1 MIILFQQ
8 KIMISLNLQ
17 RLTSLLAKIAIPFL
31 ILLISSCS
39 KNEVINVEY
48 KINEYHDNGFYAT
61 FSVNNNSN
69 INLDSPWSL
78 HWNQQSSII
87 DESSIKDNVK
97 YEYVAGQSYNILSF
111 GKDFNLKSNESTSID
126 FNQFGTVRRISDLPV
141 GGFIVSNNEI
151 IDVEFNYNWKNAV
164 GIEQLDAP
172 SSKDRY
178 ELYAPGN
185 VIDKSELE
193 IIIPTPSEITLLDGE
208 SSLKSEYRFFVAESL
223 NLDIDTVNS
232 LFSENFNIDLN
243 NSSNYDI
250 SVQYT
255 DNLLEES
262 YKLLIDE
269 NKIIIEASDK
279 AGALYGLQS
288 LKQLMLASS
297 LENKK
302 LKHISI
308 SDSPRFSYRGMLLD
322 ISRNFYG
329 PDKIKQIL
337 DYLSFFK
344 INHLDFRLTD
354 DEGWRLEI
362 PGLMELTDVGS
373 KRAYTEDE
381 FESLI
386 PMYGSG
392 ANTNSTGSGYLSK
405 NDFIDILQYA
415 DNRNI
420 KIIPQISYPSHMRSA
435 IISMDVRYQKYMELD
450 NKEEAEKYLL
460 SDPDDE
466 SEYNSAQAFDDNIA
480 CICRESFFTFYEKV
494 IDEIHLMYQEAGLE
508 MDKFGVGADE
518 LPFGAWQKSP
528 ICDKFME
535 ENSIAGDYNAL
546 YEMMQTRVYNKISS
560 YNATMTGWDDILLEL
575 TERNQSETQIKDFF
589 KGDDI
594 LLFVWKNDWG
604 QGRQDMI
611 YKYAN
616 LGYKTVMSNSSAF
629 YFDMVDDKDL
639 DNVGLSWSGY
649 ADYKDMWTVD
659 VFDIFNDS
667 YGVKKNNISKEYIES
682 SEKLKSTN
690 RDNIIGIQ
698 SQIWSE
704 TIRNENILDYMFMPN
719 IIVFS
724 QKAWSK
730 DSKWMSIQ
738 DQTEREITL
747 NYEWNKFTNS
757 IGQRV
762 LPIVEN
768 IYGGLTYDL
777 PKPGGIIKNDSLYAN
792 TAFPGLNIKYTLDGS
807 LPNIESMNYN
817 NPVEIDQ
824 DDVIYLRLFDNKGRG
839 GYPIQVD
846 K

>member
-1 MIILFQQ
+1 MFHRFLFF
-8 KIMISLNLQ
+8 IASLFVL
-17 RLTSLLAKIAIPFL
+17 
-31 ILLISSCS
+31 SCS
-39 KNEVINVEY
+39 THSKEIEVVYEIKKMNDWNFDVSLS
-48 KINEYHDNGFYAT
+48 ILNSTNFDFD
-61 FSVNNNSN
+61 SV
-69 INLDSPWSL
+69 WSF
-78 HWNQQSSII
+78 HWNQQSSIVNN
-87 DESSIKDNVK
+87 ESIPENIK

-111 GKDFNLKSNESTSID
+111 GKNYDLKSNDSISID
-126 FNQFGTVRRISDLPV
+126 FNQSGIVKRISDLPV

-151 IDVEFNYNWKNAV
+151 IDVKFTYNWKNAD
-164 GIEQLDAP
+164 GIEKLDAP
-172 SSKDRY
+172 TSKDRY
-178 ELYAPGN
+178 DLYAPGN
-185 VIDKSELE
+185 VLDKSELE

-208 SSLKSEYRFFVAESL
+208 SSLKSEYKVFVDESL
-223 NLDIDTVNS
+223 NLDINTVKS
-232 LFSENFNIDLN
+232 LFAENFNVDII
-243 NSSNYDI
+243 NSTDYDI
-250 SVQYT
+250 SVQYI

-262 YKLLIDE
+262 YKLSIDE
-269 NKIIIEASDK
+269 NKILIEASDR

-288 LKQLMLASS
+288 LKQLFLASS
-297 LENKK
+297 LESNM
-302 LKHISI
+302 LKHMNI

-362 PGLMELTDVGS
+362 PGLEELTEVGS
-373 KRAYTEDE
+373 KRAYTKDE

-392 ANTNSTGSGYLSK
+392 PDVNSTGSGYLSRV
-405 NDFIDILQYA
+405 DFIEILQYA
-415 DNRNI
+415 DHRNI

-435 IISMDVRYQKYMELD
+435 IISMDVRYQKYMELG
-450 NKEEAEKYLL
+450 NQEEAEKYLL

-466 SEYNSAQAFDDNIA
+466 SEYYSAQGFDDNIA
-480 CICRESFFTFYEKV
+480 CICRESAFTFYEKV
-494 IDEIHLMYQEAGLE
+494 IDEIYLMYKEAGIELN
-508 MDKFGVGADE
+508 KFGVAADE
-518 LPFGAWQKSP
+518 LPYGAWQKSP
-528 ICDKFME
+528 ICDQFME

-546 YEMMQTRVYNKISS
+546 YEIMQRRVYDKLSS
-560 YNATMTGWDDILLEL
+560 YNATMTGWDDILLKL
-575 TERNQSETQIKDFF
+575 TEKNQSETKIKDFF

-667 YGVKKNNISKEYIES
+667 YGVEKNNISKEYIES
-682 SEKLKSTN
+682 SEKLNPSN

-704 TIRNENILDYMFMPN
+704 TIRNEDILDYMFMPN

-724 QKAWSK
+724 QKAWSQ
-730 DSKWMSIQ
+730 DHDWMKIS
-738 DQTEREITL
+738 DKTKREFTL
-747 NYEWNKFTNS
+747 EYEWNKFTNT

-762 LPIVEN
+762 LPIIDN
-768 IYGGLTYDL
+768 IYGGLSYDL

-792 TAFPGLNIKYTLDGS
+792 SVFPGLNIKYTLDGS
-807 LPNIESMNYN
+807 LPDIESMNYN
-817 NPVEIDQ
+817 NPVKLNQADI
-824 DDVIYLRLFDNKGRG
+824 VNLRLFDNTGRG

>member
-1 MIILFQQ
+1 MFHRFFLLTASLFV
-8 KIMISLNLQ
+8 L
-17 RLTSLLAKIAIPFL
+17 
-31 ILLISSCS
+31 SCS
-39 KNEVINVEY
+39 TQSKEIEVVYEIKKMNDWNFDVSLS
-48 KINEYHDNGFYAT
+48 ILNSTNFDFD
-61 FSVNNNSN
+61 SV
-69 INLDSPWSL
+69 WSL
-78 HWNQQSSII
+78 HWNQQSSIVNN
-87 DESSIKDNVK
+87 ESIPENIK

-111 GKDFNLKSNESTSID
+111 GKNYDLKSNDSISID
-126 FNQFGTVRRISDLPV
+126 FNQSGTVKRISDLPV

-151 IDVEFNYNWKNAV
+151 IDVKFTYNWKNAD
-164 GIEQLDAP
+164 GIDKLDAP
-172 SSKDRY
+172 TSKDRY
-178 ELYAPGN
+178 DLYAPGN

-193 IIIPTPSEITLLDGE
+193 IIIPTPSEITILDGE
-208 SSLKSEYRFFVAESL
+208 SSLKSEYKVFVDESL
-223 NLDIDTVNS
+223 NLDINTVKS
-232 LFSENFNIDLN
+232 LFTENFNVDIK
-243 NSSNYDI
+243 NSTDHDI
-250 SVQYT
+250 SVQYI

-262 YKLLIDE
+262 YKLSIDE
-269 NKIIIEASDK
+269 NKISIEASDR

-288 LKQLMLASS
+288 LKQLFLASS
-297 LENKK
+297 LENKM
-302 LKHISI
+302 LKHMNII
-308 SDSPRFSYRGMLLD
+308 DSPRFSYRGMLLD

-362 PGLMELTDVGS
+362 PGLEELTEVGS
-373 KRAYTEDE
+373 KRAYTKDE

-392 ANTNSTGSGYLSK
+392 PDINSTGSGYLSRV
-405 NDFIDILQYA
+405 DFIEILQYA
-415 DNRNI
+415 DHRNI
-420 KIIPQISYPSHMRSA
+420 KVIPQISYPSHMRSA
-435 IISMDVRYQKYMELD
+435 IISMDVRYQKYMELG
-450 NKEEAEKYLL
+450 NQEEAEKYLL

-466 SEYNSAQAFDDNIA
+466 SEYYSAQGFDDNIA
-480 CICRESFFTFYEKV
+480 CICRESAFTFYEKV
-494 IDEIHLMYQEAGLE
+494 IDEIYLMYQEAGVELN
-508 MDKFGVGADE
+508 KFGIAADE
-518 LPFGAWQKSP
+518 LPYGAWQKSP
-528 ICDKFME
+528 ICDQYME
-535 ENSIAGDYNAL
+535 ENSITGDYNAL
-546 YEMMQTRVYNKISS
+546 YEIMQRRVYDKLST
-560 YNATMTGWDDILLEL
+560 YNATMTGWDDILLKL
-575 TERNQSETQIKDFF
+575 TEKNQSETQIKDFF
-589 KGDDI
+589 KGDDV

-667 YGVKKNNISKEYIES
+667 YGVEKNNISKEYIES
-682 SEKLKSTN
+682 SEKLNPSN

-704 TIRNENILDYMFMPN
+704 TIRNEDILDYMFMPN

-724 QKAWSK
+724 QKAWSQ
-730 DSKWMSIQ
+730 DPEWMKIS
-738 DQTEREITL
+738 DKTKREFTL
-747 NYEWNKFTNS
+747 EFEWNKFTNT

-762 LPIVEN
+762 LPIIDN
-768 IYGGLTYDL
+768 IYGGLSYDL

-792 TAFPGLNIKYTLDGS
+792 SVFPGLNIKYTLDGS
-807 LPNIESMNYN
+807 LPDIESINFN
-817 NPVEIDQ
+817 NPVKLNK
-824 DDVIYLRLFDNKGRG
+824 DDVVNLRLFDGTGRG

>member
-1 MIILFQQ
+1 MIIRFFLF
-8 KIMISLNLQ
+8 IISLFVLSCNTQ
-17 RLTSLLAKIAIPFL
+17 SREIDAIYEIKKMNESNFEVSLS
-31 ILLISSCS
+31 ILNSTNIDL
-39 KNEVINVEY
+39 N
-48 KINEYHDNGFYAT
+48 
-61 FSVNNNSN
+61 SV
-69 INLDSPWSL
+69 WSF
-78 HWNQQSSII
+78 HWNQQSSIV
-87 DESSIKDNVK
+87 DSESIPDNIK

-111 GKDFNLKSNESTSID
+111 GKDYDLKSNESVNID
-126 FNQFGTVRRISDLPV
+126 FNQFGGVKRISDLPV

-151 IDVEFNYNWKNAV
+151 IDVKFTYDWKDAA
-164 GIEQLDAP
+164 GIEKLDAP

-178 ELYAPGN
+178 DLYSPSSILN
-185 VIDKSELE
+185 QSKLE
-193 IIIPTPSEITLLDGE
+193 IITPTPSEITILDGE
-208 SSLKSEYRFFVAESL
+208 SSLKSLYEISVDEYLDLDINTVESL
-223 NLDIDTVNS
+223 FDEHFDTEFNNYSNSTDSDI
-232 LFSENFNIDLN
+232 L
-243 NSSNYDI
+243 
-250 SVQYT
+250 VQYS
-255 DNLLEES
+255 DNFLEES
-262 YKLLIDE
+262 YELSINE
-269 NKIIIEASDK
+269 NKILIKASDR

-288 LKQLMLASS
+288 LKQIMLASKFEKT
-297 LENKK
+297 L
-302 LKHISI
+302 LKHILI
-308 SDSPRFSYRGMLLD
+308 NDSPRFSYRGMLLD

-362 PGLMELTDVGS
+362 PGLEELTEVGS
-373 KRAYTEDE
+373 KRAYTKDE

-392 ANTNSTGSGYLSK
+392 PDTNSTGSGYLSK
-405 NDFIDILQYA
+405 LDFIEILKYA

-420 KIIPQISYPSHMRSA
+420 KIIPQISYPTHLRSA
-435 IISMDVRYQKYMELD
+435 IISMDVRYQKYMELG
-450 NKEEAEKYLL
+450 NRQEAEKYLL
-460 SDPDDE
+460 SDPNDK
-466 SEYNSAQAFDDNIA
+466 SEYYSAQGFNDNIA
-480 CICRESFFTFYEKV
+480 CICRESAFTFYEKV
-494 IDEIHLMYQEAGLE
+494 IDEIYLMYQEAGVKL
-508 MDKFGVGADE
+508 DKFGIAADE
-518 LPFGAWQKSP
+518 LPYGAWQKSP

-535 ENSIAGDYNAL
+535 DNSIVGDYNAL
-546 YEMMQTRVYNKISS
+546 YEMMQSRVYNKLSS
-560 YNATMTGWDDILLEL
+560 YGATMTGWDDILLKL
-575 TERNQSETQIKDFF
+575 TDKNQSETQIKDFF

-594 LLFVWKNDWG
+594 LLFVWNSDWG

-667 YGVKKNNISKEYIES
+667 YGVKKNNISKEYIDS
-682 SEKLKSTN
+682 SEKIKYSN

-704 TIRNENILDYMFMPN
+704 TIRNEDILDYMFMPN

-730 DSKWMSIQ
+730 DPKWMSIQ
-738 DQTEREITL
+738 DQSEREITL
-747 NYEWNKFTNS
+747 DDEWNKFTNT

-762 LPIVEN
+762 LPMVDN
-768 IYGGLTYDL
+768 IYGGLSYDL

-792 TAFPGLNIKYTLDGS
+792 SAFPGLNIKYTLDGS
-807 LPNIESMNYN
+807 LPNFKSMSYK
-817 NPVEIDQ
+817 NPVKINK
-824 DDVIYLRLFDNKGRG
+824 DDIVNLRLFDNKGRG
-839 GYPIQVD
+839 GYSIQVD

>member
-1 MIILFQQ
+1 MFHRFSLCIAFLFA
-8 KIMISLNLQ
+8 L
-17 RLTSLLAKIAIPFL
+17 
-31 ILLISSCS
+31 SCS
-39 KNEVINVEY
+39 TQSKEVEVIYEIK
-48 KINEYHDNGFYAT
+48 KINDWNYDVSLSILNSTKVDFD
-61 FSVNNNSN
+61 SV
-69 INLDSPWSL
+69 WSL
-78 HWNQQSSII
+78 HWNQQSSIVNN
-87 DESSIKDNVK
+87 ESVPDNIK

-111 GKDFNLKSNESTSID
+111 GKDYELKSNDSISLG
-126 FNQFGTVRRISDLPV
+126 FNQSGIVRRISDLPV

-151 IDVEFNYNWKNAV
+151 IDVKFTYNWKNAD
-164 GIEQLDAP
+164 GIEKLDAP

-178 ELYAPGN
+178 DLYAPAN
-185 VIDKSELE
+185 VLDKSELE
-193 IIIPTPSEITLLDGE
+193 IIIPAPSEITLLEGE
-208 SSLKSEYRFFVAESL
+208 SSLKSEYKVSLDESL
-223 NLDIDTVNS
+223 DLDINTVKS
-232 LFSENFNIDLN
+232 LFVENFDIDLN
-243 NSSNYDI
+243 NSKNYDI
-250 SVQYT
+250 SVQYIE
-255 DNLLEES
+255 NLEEES
-262 YKLLIDE
+262 YRLSIDE
-269 NKIIIEASDK
+269 NKILIEASDR

-288 LKQLMLASS
+288 LKQLFLASS
-297 LENKK
+297 LENNM
-302 LKHISI
+302 LKHMHII
-308 SDSPRFSYRGMLLD
+308 DSPRFSYRGMLLD

-362 PGLMELTDVGS
+362 PGLEELTEVGS
-373 KRAYTEDE
+373 KRAYTKDE

-392 ANTNSTGSGYLSK
+392 PDTNSTGSGYLSK
-405 NDFIDILQYA
+405 IDFIDILQYA
-415 DNRNI
+415 DHRNI

-435 IISMDVRYQKYMELD
+435 IISMDARYQKYMELG
-450 NKEEAEKYLL
+450 NQEEAEKYLL

-466 SEYNSAQAFDDNIA
+466 SEYYSAQGFDDNIA
-480 CICRESFFTFYEKV
+480 CICRESAFTFYEKV
-494 IDEIHLMYQEAGLE
+494 IDEIYIMYQEAGVELN
-508 MDKFGVGADE
+508 KFSVAADE
-518 LPFGAWQKSP
+518 LPYGAWQRSP
-528 ICDKFME
+528 ICNQFME
-535 ENSIAGDYNAL
+535 ENSIVGDYNAL
-546 YEMMQTRVYNKISS
+546 YEIMQRRVYDKLSS
-560 YNATMTGWDDILLEL
+560 YNATMTGWDDILLRL
-575 TERNQSETQIKDFF
+575 TEKNQSETQIKDFF

-667 YGVKKNNISKEYIES
+667 YGVEKNNISKEYIES
-682 SEKLKSTN
+682 SEKLNPSN

-704 TIRNENILDYMFMPN
+704 TIRNEDILDYMFMPN

-730 DSKWMSIQ
+730 DPEWMKISDKSK
-738 DQTEREITL
+738 RESTL
-747 NYEWNKFTNS
+747 DYEWNKFTNT

-762 LPIVEN
+762 LPIIDN
-768 IYGGLTYDL
+768 IYGGLSYDL

-792 TAFPGLNIKYTLDGS
+792 SAFPGLNIKYTLDGS
-807 LPNIESMNYN
+807 LPDIESMNYN
-817 NPVEIDQ
+817 SPVKLNQ
-824 DDVIYLRLFDNKGRG
+824 DDIVNLRLFDNRGRG
-839 GYPIQVD
+839 GYTIQVN

>member
-1 MIILFQQ
+1 MAFLFVLSCTTES
-8 KIMISLNLQ
+8 KEIEVVYEIKKMNDGNFDVSLSILNL
-17 RLTSLLAKIAIPFL
+17 T
-31 ILLISSCS
+31 
-39 KNEVINVEY
+39 NV
-48 KINEYHDNGFYAT
+48 DFD
-61 FSVNNNSN
+61 SV
-69 INLDSPWSL
+69 WSL
-78 HWNQQSSII
+78 HWNQQSSIVNN
-87 DESSIKDNVK
+87 ESIPENIK

-111 GKDFNLKSNESTSID
+111 GKDYHLNSNGSISID
-126 FNQFGTVRRISDLPV
+126 FNQLGVVSRISDLPV
-141 GGFIVSNNEI
+141 GGFIVTNNHI
-151 IDVEFNYNWKNAV
+151 IDVKFTYNWKNAV
-164 GIEQLDAP
+164 GIEKLDAP

-178 ELYAPGN
+178 ELYASGN
-185 VIDKSELE
+185 VLDKSELE
-193 IIIPTPSEITLLDGE
+193 LIIPTPSKLTLLDGE
-208 SSLKSEYRFFVAESL
+208 SSLKSEYKVFVDESL
-223 NLDIDTVNS
+223 NLDINTVKS
-232 LFSENFNIDLN
+232 LFAENFNMVLN
-243 NSSNYDI
+243 NSTNYDI
-250 SVQYT
+250 SVQYI
-255 DNLLEES
+255 DNLKEES
-262 YKLLIDE
+262 YKLFIDQ
-269 NKIIIEASDK
+269 NTILIEASDR

-288 LKQLMLASS
+288 LKQIFLASK
-297 LENKK
+297 LENNT
-302 LKHISI
+302 LKHIYI
-308 SDSPRFSYRGMLLD
+308 SDAPRFSYRGMLLD

-362 PGLMELTDVGS
+362 PGLEELTEVGS
-373 KRAYTEDE
+373 KRAYTKDE

-392 ANTNSTGSGYLSK
+392 PNINSTGSGYLSRV
-405 NDFIDILQYA
+405 DFIEILQYA

-420 KIIPQISYPSHMRSA
+420 RIIPQISYPSHMRSA
-435 IISMDVRYQKYMELD
+435 IISMDVRYQKYMELG
-450 NKEEAEKYLL
+450 NQEEAEKYLL
-460 SDPDDE
+460 TDPDDE
-466 SEYNSAQAFDDNIA
+466 SEYYSAQGFDDNIA
-480 CICRESFFTFYEKV
+480 CICRESAFTFYEKV
-494 IDEIHLMYQEAGLE
+494 IDEIYLMYQEAGVDLN
-508 MDKFGVGADE
+508 KFGVAADE
-518 LPFGAWQKSP
+518 LPYGAWQKSP
-528 ICDKFME
+528 ICDQFME
-535 ENSIAGDYNAL
+535 ENSISGDYNAL
-546 YEMMQTRVYNKISS
+546 YEIMQRRVYDKLSS
-560 YNATMTGWDDILLEL
+560 YNATMTGWDDILLKL
-575 TERNQSETQIKDFF
+575 TEKNQSETQIKDFF

-659 VFDIFNDS
+659 VYDIFNDS

-682 SEKLKSTN
+682 SEKLNPSN

-704 TIRNENILDYMFMPN
+704 TIRNEDILDYMFMPN

-730 DSKWMSIQ
+730 DSKWMKIS
-738 DQTEREITL
+738 DKSKRELTL
-747 NYEWNKFTNS
+747 DYDWNKFTNT

-762 LPIVEN
+762 LPIIDN
-768 IYGGLTYDL
+768 IYGGLSYDL

-792 TAFPGLNIKYTLDGS
+792 SAFPGLNIKYTLDGS
-807 LPNIESMNYN
+807 LPNIKSMNYS
-817 NPVEIDQ
+817 NPVKLNQ
-824 DDVIYLRLFDNKGRG
+824 DDIVNLRLFDNKGRG
-839 GYPIQVD
+839 GYSIQVD

>member
-1 MIILFQQ
+1 MFHRFLFF
-8 KIMISLNLQ
+8 IASLFVL
-17 RLTSLLAKIAIPFL
+17 
-31 ILLISSCS
+31 SCS
-39 KNEVINVEY
+39 TNSKEIEVVYEIKKMNDWNFDVSLS
-48 KINEYHDNGFYAT
+48 ILNSTNFDFD
-61 FSVNNNSN
+61 SV
-69 INLDSPWSL
+69 WSF
-78 HWNQQSSII
+78 HWNQQSSIVNN
-87 DESSIKDNVK
+87 ESIPENIK

-111 GKDFNLKSNESTSID
+111 GKNYDLKSNESISID
-126 FNQFGTVRRISDLPV
+126 FNQSGIVKRISDLPV

-151 IDVEFNYNWKNAV
+151 IDVKFTYNWKNAD
-164 GIEQLDAP
+164 GIEKLDAP
-172 SSKDRY
+172 TSKDRY
-178 ELYAPGN
+178 DLYSPGN
-185 VIDKSELE
+185 VLDKSELE

-208 SSLKSEYRFFVAESL
+208 SSLKSEYKVFVDESL
-223 NLDIDTVNS
+223 NLDINTVKS
-232 LFSENFNIDLN
+232 LFKENFNVDII
-243 NSSNYDI
+243 NSTDYDI
-250 SVQYT
+250 SVQYI

-262 YKLLIDE
+262 YKLSVDE
-269 NKIIIEASDK
+269 NKISIEASDR

-288 LKQLMLASS
+288 LKQLFLASS
-297 LENKK
+297 LESNM
-302 LKHISI
+302 LKHMNI

-362 PGLMELTDVGS
+362 PGLEELTEVGS
-373 KRAYTEDE
+373 KRAYTKDE

-392 ANTNSTGSGYLSK
+392 PDINSTGSGYLSRD
-405 NDFIDILQYA
+405 DFIEILQYA
-415 DNRNI
+415 DHRNI

-435 IISMDVRYQKYMELD
+435 IISMDVRYQKYMELGD
-450 NKEEAEKYLL
+450 QAEAEKYLL

-466 SEYNSAQAFDDNIA
+466 SEYYSAQGFDDNIA
-480 CICRESFFTFYEKV
+480 CICRESAFTFYEKV
-494 IDEIHLMYQEAGLE
+494 IDEIYLMYKEAGIELN
-508 MDKFGVGADE
+508 KFGVAADE
-518 LPFGAWQKSP
+518 LPYGAWQKSP
-528 ICDKFME
+528 ICDQFME

-546 YEMMQTRVYNKISS
+546 YEIMQRRVYDKLSS
-560 YNATMTGWDDILLEL
+560 YNATMTGWDDILLKL
-575 TERNQSETQIKDFF
+575 TEKNQSETKIKDFF

-667 YGVKKNNISKEYIES
+667 YGVEKNNISKEYIES
-682 SEKLKSTN
+682 SEKLNPSN

-704 TIRNENILDYMFMPN
+704 TIRNEDILDYMFMPN

-724 QKAWSK
+724 QKAWSQ
-730 DSKWMSIQ
+730 DPEWMKIS
-738 DQTEREITL
+738 DKTKREFTL
-747 NYEWNKFTNS
+747 EYEWNKFTNT

-762 LPIVEN
+762 LPIIDD
-768 IYGGLTYDL
+768 IYGGLSYDL

-792 TAFPGLNIKYTLDGS
+792 SVFPGCLLYTSPSPRDQRGS
-807 LPNIESMNYN
+807 RMPSSA
-817 NPVEIDQ
+817 
-824 DDVIYLRLFDNKGRG
+824 
-839 GYPIQVD
+839 
-846 K
+846 

>member
-1 MIILFQQ
+1 MFHRFFLF
-8 KIMISLNLQ
+8 IASLFVL
-17 RLTSLLAKIAIPFL
+17 
-31 ILLISSCS
+31 SCS
-39 KNEVINVEY
+39 TQSKEIEVVYEIKKMNDWNFDVSLSILNSTNV
-48 KINEYHDNGFYAT
+48 DFD
-61 FSVNNNSN
+61 SV
-69 INLDSPWSL
+69 WSL
-78 HWNQQSSII
+78 HWNQQSSIVNN
-87 DESSIKDNVK
+87 ESIPDNIK

-111 GKDFNLKSNESTSID
+111 GKNYDLKSNDSISID
-126 FNQFGTVRRISDLPV
+126 FNQSGIVRRISDLPV

-151 IDVEFNYNWKNAV
+151 IDVKFTYNWKNAD
-164 GIEQLDAP
+164 GIEKLDAP

-178 ELYAPGN
+178 DLYAPGN
-185 VIDKSELE
+185 VLDKSELE

-208 SSLKSEYRFFVAESL
+208 SSLKSEYKVFVEESL
-223 NLDIDTVNS
+223 NLDINTVKS
-232 LFSENFNIDLN
+232 LFVENFNLDIK
-243 NSSNYDI
+243 NSTDYDI
-250 SVQYT
+250 SVQYI

-262 YKLLIDE
+262 YKLSIDE
-269 NKIIIEASDK
+269 NKISIEASDR

-288 LKQLMLASS
+288 LKQLFIASS
-297 LENKK
+297 LENNM
-302 LKHISI
+302 LKHMNI

-362 PGLMELTDVGS
+362 PGLEELTEVGS
-373 KRAYTEDE
+373 KRAYTKDE

-392 ANTNSTGSGYLSK
+392 PDINSTGSGYLSRV
-405 NDFIDILQYA
+405 DFIEILQYA
-415 DNRNI
+415 DHRNI

-435 IISMDVRYQKYMELD
+435 IISMDVRYQKYMELG
-450 NKEEAEKYLL
+450 NQEEAEKYLL
-460 SDPDDE
+460 SDSDDE
-466 SEYNSAQAFDDNIA
+466 SEYYSAQGFDDNIA
-480 CICRESFFTFYEKV
+480 CICRESAFTFYEKV
-494 IDEIHLMYQEAGLE
+494 IDEIYLMYQEAGVELN
-508 MDKFGVGADE
+508 KFGIGADE
-518 LPFGAWQKSP
+518 LPYGAWQKSP
-528 ICDKFME
+528 ICDQFME
-535 ENSIAGDYNAL
+535 EKSIAGDYNAL
-546 YEMMQTRVYNKISS
+546 YEIMQRRVYDKLSS
-560 YNATMTGWDDILLEL
+560 YNATMTGWDDILLKL
-575 TERNQSETQIKDFF
+575 TEKNQAETKIKDFF
-589 KGDDI
+589 KGDDV

-667 YGVKKNNISKEYIES
+667 YGVEKNNISKEYIES
-682 SEKLKSTN
+682 YEKLNPSN

-704 TIRNENILDYMFMPN
+704 TIRNEDILDYMFMPN

-724 QKAWSK
+724 QKAWSQ
-730 DSKWMSIQ
+730 DPEWMKIS
-738 DQTEREITL
+738 DKTKREFTL
-747 NYEWNKFTNS
+747 DYEWNKFTNT

-762 LPIVEN
+762 LPIIDN
-768 IYGGLTYDL
+768 IYGGLSYDL

-792 TAFPGLNIKYTLDGS
+792 SVFPGLNIKYTLDGS
-807 LPNIESMNYN
+807 LPDIESMNYN
-817 NPVEIDQ
+817 NPVKLNQ
-824 DDVIYLRLFDNKGRG
+824 DDIVNLRLFDNKGRG

>member
-1 MIILFQQ
+1 MFHRFLFF
-8 KIMISLNLQ
+8 IASLFVL
-17 RLTSLLAKIAIPFL
+17 
-31 ILLISSCS
+31 SCS
-39 KNEVINVEY
+39 THSKEIEVVYEIKKMNDWNFDVSLS
-48 KINEYHDNGFYAT
+48 ILNSTNFDFD
-61 FSVNNNSN
+61 SV
-69 INLDSPWSL
+69 WSF
-78 HWNQQSSII
+78 HWNQQSSIVNN
-87 DESSIKDNVK
+87 ESIPENIK

-111 GKDFNLKSNESTSID
+111 GKNYDLKSNESISID
-126 FNQFGTVRRISDLPV
+126 FNQSGIVKRISDLPV

-151 IDVEFNYNWKNAV
+151 IDVKFTYNWKNAD
-164 GIEQLDAP
+164 GIEKLDAP
-172 SSKDRY
+172 TSKDRY
-178 ELYAPGN
+178 DLYAPGN
-185 VIDKSELE
+185 VLDKSELE

-208 SSLKSEYRFFVAESL
+208 SSLKSEYKVFVDESL
-223 NLDIDTVNS
+223 NLDINTVKS
-232 LFSENFNIDLN
+232 LFAENFNVDII
-243 NSSNYDI
+243 NSTDYDI
-250 SVQYT
+250 SVQYI

-262 YKLLIDE
+262 YKLSIDE
-269 NKIIIEASDK
+269 NKILIEASDR

-288 LKQLMLASS
+288 LKQLFLASS
-297 LENKK
+297 LESNM
-302 LKHISI
+302 LKHMNI

-362 PGLMELTDVGS
+362 PGLEELTEVGS
-373 KRAYTEDE
+373 KRAYTKDE

-392 ANTNSTGSGYLSK
+392 PDVNSTGSGYLSRV
-405 NDFIDILQYA
+405 DFIEILQYA
-415 DNRNI
+415 DHRNI

-435 IISMDVRYQKYMELD
+435 IISMDVRYQKYMELGD
-450 NKEEAEKYLL
+450 QAEAEKYLL

-466 SEYNSAQAFDDNIA
+466 SEYYSAQGFDDNIA
-480 CICRESFFTFYEKV
+480 CICRESAFTFYEKV
-494 IDEIHLMYQEAGLE
+494 IDEIYLMYKEAGIELN
-508 MDKFGVGADE
+508 KFGVAADE
-518 LPFGAWQKSP
+518 LPYGAWQKSP
-528 ICDKFME
+528 ICDQFME

-546 YEMMQTRVYNKISS
+546 YEIMQRRVYDKLSS
-560 YNATMTGWDDILLEL
+560 YNATMTGWDDILLKL
-575 TERNQSETQIKDFF
+575 TEKNQSETKIKDFF

-667 YGVKKNNISKEYIES
+667 YGVEKNNISKEYIES
-682 SEKLKSTN
+682 SEKLNPSN

-704 TIRNENILDYMFMPN
+704 TIRNEDILDYMFMPN

-724 QKAWSK
+724 QKAWSQ
-730 DSKWMSIQ
+730 DHDWMKIS
-738 DQTEREITL
+738 DKTKREFTL
-747 NYEWNKFTNS
+747 EYEWNKFTNT

-762 LPIVEN
+762 LPIIDN
-768 IYGGLTYDL
+768 IYGGLSYDL

-792 TAFPGLNIKYTLDGS
+792 SVFPGLNIKYTLDGS
-807 LPNIESMNYN
+807 LPDIESMNYN
-817 NPVEIDQ
+817 NPVKLNK
-824 DDVIYLRLFDNKGRG
+824 DDVVNLRLFDDKGRG

>member
-1 MIILFQQ
+1 MFHRFLFF
-8 KIMISLNLQ
+8 IASLFVL
-17 RLTSLLAKIAIPFL
+17 
-31 ILLISSCS
+31 SCS
-39 KNEVINVEY
+39 TNSKEIEVVYEIKKMNDWNFDVSLS
-48 KINEYHDNGFYAT
+48 ILNSTNFDFD
-61 FSVNNNSN
+61 SV
-69 INLDSPWSL
+69 WSF
-78 HWNQQSSII
+78 HWNQQSSIVNN
-87 DESSIKDNVK
+87 ESIPENIK

-111 GKDFNLKSNESTSID
+111 GKNYDLKSNESISID
-126 FNQFGTVRRISDLPV
+126 FNQSGIVKRISDLPV

-151 IDVEFNYNWKNAV
+151 IDVKFTYNWKNAD
-164 GIEQLDAP
+164 GIEKLDAP
-172 SSKDRY
+172 TSKDRY
-178 ELYAPGN
+178 DLYSPGN
-185 VIDKSELE
+185 VLDKSELE

-208 SSLKSEYRFFVAESL
+208 SSLKSEYKVFVDESL
-223 NLDIDTVNS
+223 NLDINTVKS
-232 LFSENFNIDLN
+232 LFKENFNVDII
-243 NSSNYDI
+243 NSTDYDI
-250 SVQYT
+250 SVQYI

-262 YKLLIDE
+262 YKLSIDE
-269 NKIIIEASDK
+269 NKISIEASDR

-288 LKQLMLASS
+288 LKQLFLASS
-297 LENKK
+297 LESNM
-302 LKHISI
+302 LKHMNI

-362 PGLMELTDVGS
+362 PGLEELTEVGS
-373 KRAYTEDE
+373 KRAYTKDE

-392 ANTNSTGSGYLSK
+392 PDINSTGSGYLSRD
-405 NDFIDILQYA
+405 DFIEILQYA
-415 DNRNI
+415 DHRNI

-435 IISMDVRYQKYMELD
+435 IISMDVRYQKYMELGD
-450 NKEEAEKYLL
+450 QAEAEKYLL

-466 SEYNSAQAFDDNIA
+466 SEYYSAQGFDDNIA
-480 CICRESFFTFYEKV
+480 CICRESAFTFYEKV
-494 IDEIHLMYQEAGLE
+494 IDEIYLMYKEAGIELN
-508 MDKFGVGADE
+508 KFGVAADE
-518 LPFGAWQKSP
+518 LPYGAWQKSP
-528 ICDKFME
+528 ICDQFME

-546 YEMMQTRVYNKISS
+546 YEIMQRRVYDKLSS
-560 YNATMTGWDDILLEL
+560 YNATMTGWDDILLKL
-575 TERNQSETQIKDFF
+575 TEKNQSETKIKDFF

-667 YGVKKNNISKEYIES
+667 YGVEKNNISKEYIES
-682 SEKLKSTN
+682 SEKLNPSN

-704 TIRNENILDYMFMPN
+704 TIRNEDILDYMFMPN

-724 QKAWSK
+724 QKAWSQ
-730 DSKWMSIQ
+730 DPEWMKIS
-738 DQTEREITL
+738 DKTKREFTL
-747 NYEWNKFTNS
+747 EYEWNKFTNT

-762 LPIVEN
+762 LPIIDN
-768 IYGGLTYDL
+768 IYGGLSYDL

-792 TAFPGLNIKYTLDGS
+792 SVFPGLNIKYTLDGS
-807 LPNIESMNYN
+807 LPDIESMNYN
-817 NPVEIDQ
+817 NPVKLNK
-824 DDVIYLRLFDNKGRG
+824 DDVVNLRLFNDKGRG

>member
-1 MIILFQQ
+1 MIIRFFLF
-8 KIMISLNLQ
+8 IISLFVLSCNTQ
-17 RLTSLLAKIAIPFL
+17 SREIDAIYEIKKMNESNFEVSLS
-31 ILLISSCS
+31 ILNSTNIDL
-39 KNEVINVEY
+39 N
-48 KINEYHDNGFYAT
+48 
-61 FSVNNNSN
+61 SV
-69 INLDSPWSL
+69 WSF
-78 HWNQQSSII
+78 HWNQQSSIV
-87 DESSIKDNVK
+87 DSESIPDNIK

-111 GKDFNLKSNESTSID
+111 GKDYDLKSNESVNID
-126 FNQFGTVRRISDLPV
+126 FNQFGDVKRISDLPV

-151 IDVEFNYNWKNAV
+151 IDVKFTYDWKDAA
-164 GIEQLDAP
+164 GIEKLDAP

-178 ELYAPGN
+178 DLYSPSSILN
-185 VIDKSELE
+185 QSKLE
-193 IIIPTPSEITLLDGE
+193 IITPTPSEITILDGE
-208 SSLKSEYRFFVAESL
+208 SSLKSLYEISVDEYLDLDINTVESL
-223 NLDIDTVNS
+223 FDEHFDTEFNNYSNSTDSDI
-232 LFSENFNIDLN
+232 L
-243 NSSNYDI
+243 
-250 SVQYT
+250 VQYS
-255 DNLLEES
+255 DNFLEES
-262 YKLLIDE
+262 YELSINE
-269 NKIIIEASDK
+269 NKILIKASDR

-288 LKQLMLASS
+288 LKQIMLVSKFEKT
-297 LENKK
+297 L
-302 LKHISI
+302 LKHILI
-308 SDSPRFSYRGMLLD
+308 NDSPRFSYRGMLLD

-362 PGLMELTDVGS
+362 PGLEELTEVGS
-373 KRAYTEDE
+373 KRAYTKDE

-392 ANTNSTGSGYLSK
+392 PDTNSTGSGYLSK
-405 NDFIDILQYA
+405 LDFIEILKYA

-420 KIIPQISYPSHMRSA
+420 KIIPQISYPTHLRSA
-435 IISMDVRYQKYMELD
+435 IISMDVRYQKYMELG
-450 NKEEAEKYLL
+450 NRQEAEKYLL
-460 SDPDDE
+460 SDPNDK
-466 SEYNSAQAFDDNIA
+466 SEYYSAQGFNDNIA
-480 CICRESFFTFYEKV
+480 CICRESAFTFYEKV
-494 IDEIHLMYQEAGLE
+494 IDEIYLMYQEAGVKL
-508 MDKFGVGADE
+508 DKFGIAADE
-518 LPFGAWQKSP
+518 LPYGAWQKSP

-535 ENSIAGDYNAL
+535 DNSIVGDYNAL
-546 YEMMQTRVYNKISS
+546 YEMMQSRVYNKLSS
-560 YNATMTGWDDILLEL
+560 YGATMTGWDDILLKL
-575 TERNQSETQIKDFF
+575 TDKNQSETQIKDFF

-594 LLFVWKNDWG
+594 LLFVWNSDWG

-667 YGVKKNNISKEYIES
+667 YGVKKNNITKEYIES
-682 SEKLKSTN
+682 SEKIKYSN

-704 TIRNENILDYMFMPN
+704 TIRNEDILDYMFMPN

-730 DSKWMSIQ
+730 DPKWMSIQ
-738 DQTEREITL
+738 DQSEREITL
-747 NYEWNKFTNS
+747 DDEWNKFTNT

-762 LPIVEN
+762 LPMVDN
-768 IYGGLTYDL
+768 IYGGLSYDL

-792 TAFPGLNIKYTLDGS
+792 SAFPGLNIKYTLDGS
-807 LPNIESMNYN
+807 LPNFESMSYK
-817 NPVEIDQ
+817 NPVKINK
-824 DDVIYLRLFDNKGRG
+824 DDIVNLRLFDNKGRG
-839 GYPIQVD
+839 GYSIQVD

>member
-1 MIILFQQ
+1 MFHRFFLF
-8 KIMISLNLQ
+8 IASLFVL
-17 RLTSLLAKIAIPFL
+17 
-31 ILLISSCS
+31 SCS
-39 KNEVINVEY
+39 TQSKEIEVVYEIKKMNDWNFDVSLSILNSTNV
-48 KINEYHDNGFYAT
+48 DFD
-61 FSVNNNSN
+61 SV
-69 INLDSPWSL
+69 WSL
-78 HWNQQSSII
+78 HWNQQSSIVNN
-87 DESSIKDNVK
+87 ESIPDNIK

-111 GKDFNLKSNESTSID
+111 GKNYDLKSNDSISID
-126 FNQFGTVRRISDLPV
+126 FNQSGIVRRISDLPV

-151 IDVEFNYNWKNAV
+151 IDVKFTYNWKNAD
-164 GIEQLDAP
+164 GIEKLDAP

-178 ELYAPGN
+178 DLYAPGN
-185 VIDKSELE
+185 VLDKSELE

-208 SSLKSEYRFFVAESL
+208 SSLKSEYKVFVEESL
-223 NLDIDTVNS
+223 NLDINTVKS
-232 LFSENFNIDLN
+232 LFVENFNLDIK
-243 NSSNYDI
+243 NSTDYDI
-250 SVQYT
+250 SVQYI

-262 YKLLIDE
+262 YKLSIDE
-269 NKIIIEASDK
+269 NKISIEASDR

-288 LKQLMLASS
+288 LKQLFIASS
-297 LENKK
+297 LENNM
-302 LKHISI
+302 LKHMNI

-362 PGLMELTDVGS
+362 PGLEELTEVGS
-373 KRAYTEDE
+373 KRAYTKDE

-392 ANTNSTGSGYLSK
+392 PDVNSTGSGYLSRV
-405 NDFIDILQYA
+405 DFIEILQYA
-415 DNRNI
+415 DHRNI

-435 IISMDVRYQKYMELD
+435 IISMDVRYQKYMELG
-450 NKEEAEKYLL
+450 NQEEAEKYLL

-466 SEYNSAQAFDDNIA
+466 SEYYSAQGFDDNIA
-480 CICRESFFTFYEKV
+480 CICRESAFTFYEKV
-494 IDEIHLMYQEAGLE
+494 IDEIYLMYQEAGVELN
-508 MDKFGVGADE
+508 KFGIGADE
-518 LPFGAWQKSP
+518 LPYGAWQKSP
-528 ICDKFME
+528 ICDQFME
-535 ENSIAGDYNAL
+535 EKSIAGDYNAL
-546 YEMMQTRVYNKISS
+546 YEIMQRRVYDKLSS
-560 YNATMTGWDDILLEL
+560 YNATMTGWDDILLKL
-575 TERNQSETQIKDFF
+575 TEKNQSETKIKDFF

-667 YGVKKNNISKEYIES
+667 YGVEKNNISKEYIES
-682 SEKLKSTN
+682 YEKLNPSN

-704 TIRNENILDYMFMPN
+704 TIRNEDILDYMFMPN

-724 QKAWSK
+724 QKAWSQ
-730 DSKWMSIQ
+730 DPEWMKIS
-738 DQTEREITL
+738 DKTKREFTL
-747 NYEWNKFTNS
+747 DYEWNKFTNT

-762 LPIVEN
+762 LPIIDN
-768 IYGGLTYDL
+768 IYGGLSYDL

-792 TAFPGLNIKYTLDGS
+792 SVFPGLNIKYTLDGS
-807 LPNIESMNYN
+807 LPDIESMNYN
-817 NPVEIDQ
+817 NPVKLNQ
-824 DDVIYLRLFDNKGRG
+824 DDIVNLRLFDNKGRG

>member
-1 MIILFQQ
+1 MFHRFFLF
-8 KIMISLNLQ
+8 IASLFVL
-17 RLTSLLAKIAIPFL
+17 
-31 ILLISSCS
+31 SCS
-39 KNEVINVEY
+39 TQSKEIEVVYEIKKMNDWNFDVSLSILNSTNV
-48 KINEYHDNGFYAT
+48 DFD
-61 FSVNNNSN
+61 SV
-69 INLDSPWSL
+69 WSL
-78 HWNQQSSII
+78 HWNQQSSIVNN
-87 DESSIKDNVK
+87 ESIPDNIK

-111 GKDFNLKSNESTSID
+111 GKNYDLKSNDSISID
-126 FNQFGTVRRISDLPV
+126 FNQSGIVRRISDLPV

-151 IDVEFNYNWKNAV
+151 IDVKFTYNWKNAD
-164 GIEQLDAP
+164 GIEKLDAP

-178 ELYAPGN
+178 DLYAPGN
-185 VIDKSELE
+185 VLDKSELE

-208 SSLKSEYRFFVAESL
+208 SSLKSEYKVFVEESL
-223 NLDIDTVNS
+223 NLDINTVKS
-232 LFSENFNIDLN
+232 LFVENFNLDIK
-243 NSSNYDI
+243 NSTDYDI
-250 SVQYT
+250 SVQYI

-262 YKLLIDE
+262 YKLSIDE
-269 NKIIIEASDK
+269 NKISIEASDR

-288 LKQLMLASS
+288 LKQLFIASS
-297 LENKK
+297 LENNM
-302 LKHISI
+302 LKHMNI

-362 PGLMELTDVGS
+362 PGLEELTEVGS
-373 KRAYTEDE
+373 KRAYTKDE

-392 ANTNSTGSGYLSK
+392 PDINSTGSGYLSRV
-405 NDFIDILQYA
+405 DFIEILQYA
-415 DNRNI
+415 DHRNI

-435 IISMDVRYQKYMELD
+435 IISMDVRYQKYMELG
-450 NKEEAEKYLL
+450 NQEEAEKYLL
-460 SDPDDE
+460 SDSDDE
-466 SEYNSAQAFDDNIA
+466 SEYYSAQGFDDNIA
-480 CICRESFFTFYEKV
+480 CICRESAFTFYEKV
-494 IDEIHLMYQEAGLE
+494 IDEIHLMYQEAGVELN
-508 MDKFGVGADE
+508 KFGIGADE
-518 LPFGAWQKSP
+518 LPYGAWQKSP
-528 ICDKFME
+528 ICDQFME
-535 ENSIAGDYNAL
+535 EKSIAGDYNAL
-546 YEMMQTRVYNKISS
+546 YEIMQRRVYDKLLS
-560 YNATMTGWDDILLEL
+560 YNATMTGWDDILLKL
-575 TERNQSETQIKDFF
+575 TEKNQAETKIKDFF
-589 KGDDI
+589 KGDDV

-667 YGVKKNNISKEYIES
+667 YGVEKNNISKEYIES
-682 SEKLKSTN
+682 YEKLNPSN

-704 TIRNENILDYMFMPN
+704 TIRNEDILDYMFMPN

-724 QKAWSK
+724 QKAWSQ
-730 DSKWMSIQ
+730 DPEWMKIS
-738 DQTEREITL
+738 DKTKREFTL
-747 NYEWNKFTNS
+747 DYEWNKFTNT

-762 LPIVEN
+762 LPIIDN
-768 IYGGLTYDL
+768 IYGGLSYDL

-792 TAFPGLNIKYTLDGS
+792 SVFPGLNIKYTLDGS
-807 LPNIESMNYN
+807 LPDIESMNYN
-817 NPVEIDQ
+817 NPVKLNQ
-824 DDVIYLRLFDNKGRG
+824 DDIVNLRLFDNKGRG

>member
-1 MIILFQQ
+1 MFHRFFLLTASLFV
-8 KIMISLNLQ
+8 L
-17 RLTSLLAKIAIPFL
+17 
-31 ILLISSCS
+31 SCS
-39 KNEVINVEY
+39 TQSKEIEVVYEIKKMNDWNFDVSLSML
-48 KINEYHDNGFYAT
+48 NSTNFDFD
-61 FSVNNNSN
+61 SV
-69 INLDSPWSL
+69 WSL
-78 HWNQQSSII
+78 HWNQQSSIVNN
-87 DESSIKDNVK
+87 ESIPENIK
-97 YEYVAGQSYNILSF
+97 YEYVAGQSYNILTF
-111 GKDFNLKSNESTSID
+111 GKNYDLKSNDSISID
-126 FNQFGTVRRISDLPV
+126 FNQSGIVKRISDLPV

-151 IDVEFNYNWKNAV
+151 IDVKFTYNWKNAD
-164 GIEQLDAP
+164 GIEKLDAP
-172 SSKDRY
+172 TSEDRY
-178 ELYAPGN
+178 DLYAPGN
-185 VIDKSELE
+185 VLDKSELE
-193 IIIPTPSEITLLDGE
+193 IIIPTPSEITILDGE
-208 SSLKSEYRFFVAESL
+208 SSLKSEYKVFVDESL
-223 NLDIDTVNS
+223 NLDINTVKS
-232 LFSENFNIDLN
+232 LFTENFNVDIK
-243 NSSNYDI
+243 NSTDHDI
-250 SVQYT
+250 SVQYI

-262 YKLLIDE
+262 YKLSIDE
-269 NKIIIEASDK
+269 NKISIEASDR

-288 LKQLMLASS
+288 LKQLFLASS
-297 LENKK
+297 LENKM
-302 LKHISI
+302 LKHMNI

-362 PGLMELTDVGS
+362 PGLEELTEVGS
-373 KRAYTEDE
+373 KRAYTKDE

-392 ANTNSTGSGYLSK
+392 PDINSTGSGYLSRV
-405 NDFIDILQYA
+405 DFIEILQYA
-415 DNRNI
+415 DHRNI
-420 KIIPQISYPSHMRSA
+420 KVIPQISYPSHMRSA
-435 IISMDVRYQKYMELD
+435 IISMDVRYQKYMELG
-450 NKEEAEKYLL
+450 NQEEAEKYLL

-466 SEYNSAQAFDDNIA
+466 SEYYSAQGFDDNIA
-480 CICRESFFTFYEKV
+480 CICRESAFTFYEKV
-494 IDEIHLMYQEAGLE
+494 IDEIYLMYQEAGVELN
-508 MDKFGVGADE
+508 KFGIAADE
-518 LPFGAWQKSP
+518 LPYGAWQKSP
-528 ICDKFME
+528 ICDQYME
-535 ENSIAGDYNAL
+535 ENSITGDYNAL
-546 YEMMQTRVYNKISS
+546 YEIMQRRVYDKLST
-560 YNATMTGWDDILLEL
+560 YNATMTGWDDILLKL
-575 TERNQSETQIKDFF
+575 TEKNQSETQIKDFF
-589 KGDDI
+589 KGDDV

-667 YGVKKNNISKEYIES
+667 YGVEKNNISKEYIES
-682 SEKLKSTN
+682 SEKLNPSN

-704 TIRNENILDYMFMPN
+704 TIRNEDILDYMFMPN

-724 QKAWSK
+724 QKAWSQ
-730 DSKWMSIQ
+730 DPKWMKIS
-738 DQTEREITL
+738 DKTKREFTL
-747 NYEWNKFTNS
+747 DYEWNKFTNT

-762 LPIVEN
+762 LPIIDN
-768 IYGGLTYDL
+768 IYGGLSYDL

-792 TAFPGLNIKYTLDGS
+792 SVFPGLNIKYTLDGS
-807 LPNIESMNYN
+807 LPDIESINYN
-817 NPVEIDQ
+817 NPVKLNK
-824 DDVIYLRLFDNKGRG
+824 DDVVNLRLFDGTGRG